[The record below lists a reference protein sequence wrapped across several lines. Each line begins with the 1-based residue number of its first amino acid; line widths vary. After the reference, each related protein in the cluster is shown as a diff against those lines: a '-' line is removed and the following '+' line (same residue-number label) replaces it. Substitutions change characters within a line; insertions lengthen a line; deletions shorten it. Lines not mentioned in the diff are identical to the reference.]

1 MAPYDSTQ
9 QRHPTMALQVC
20 QSQNPAVAPGNGT
33 TSVPPK
39 LVPTPHSKKLS
50 LSGEKAG
57 LFFTLLPSWLQKH
70 PKTSHFFVKALH
82 SGHLQTKAM
91 WETLMHSLDLT
102 SIKPRERLVSL
113 STYNMAWQKKQHRG
127 SCEKCRFFV
136 LGWLSCVLFQVCV
149 GVFKLVFVEKNFEG
163 ANSTPFDVIKCQLM
177 FGTWGM
183 IFCFFLGGGARTPKF
198 QGCRGTTHKFS
209 SGAERFWAERLRF
222 HTHKPRSQTWSATFV
237 QLSFQWHGKLPIHI
251 TSLVL
256 IMACHWG
263 WHWLARVGL
272 YGISTSGWWWQPIWK
287 ILVKL
292 DHFPR

>member
-1 MAPYDSTQ
+1 MAPSNGTHQWHHVRSAKVGDHPWHQAMAPYDSTQ

-57 LFFTLLPSWLQKH
+57 LVFTLLPSWLQKH

-91 WETLMHSLDLT
+91 CETLIHSLDLT

-127 SCEKCRFFV
+127 SCEKCRLFV
-136 LGWLSCVLFQVCV
+136 LGWLSFVLFQVCV
-149 GVFKLVFVEKNFEG
+149 GVFKLVFVKKNFEG
-163 ANSTPFDVIKCQLM
+163 ANSTPLM
-177 FGTWGM
+177 SVNASWCLVLGV
-183 IFCFFLGGGARTPKF
+183 CVFFLGGGKNP
-198 QGCRGTTHKFS
+198 QI
-209 SGAERFWAERLRF
+209 SGL
-222 HTHKPRSQTWSATFV
+222 
-237 QLSFQWHGKLPIHI
+237 
-251 TSLVL
+251 
-256 IMACHWG
+256 
-263 WHWLARVGL
+263 
-272 YGISTSGWWWQPIWK
+272 
-287 ILVKL
+287 
-292 DHFPR
+292 